1 MDFKVLQAVP
11 LPLPICPL
19 TNRLKLQNTRYT
31 PINQQLVVSYSLL
44 MIICNK
50 GATLLI
56 SPGEGSREVAWEGV
70 ASRVSVCDT
79 VHY

>member
-1 MDFKVLQAVP
+1 MDFKVLQAVAVP
-11 LPLPICPL
+11 LFPCPF
-19 TNRLKLQNTRYT
+19 TNRLKLQNTRYI

-56 SPGEGSREVAWEGV
+56 SPGEGSEEEGV
-70 ASRVSVCDT
+70 ASRVSVYDT

>member
-11 LPLPICPL
+11 VPLFPCPL

-56 SPGEGSREVAWEGV
+56 SPGEGSEGWEGV
-70 ASRVSVCDT
+70 ASRVSVYDT